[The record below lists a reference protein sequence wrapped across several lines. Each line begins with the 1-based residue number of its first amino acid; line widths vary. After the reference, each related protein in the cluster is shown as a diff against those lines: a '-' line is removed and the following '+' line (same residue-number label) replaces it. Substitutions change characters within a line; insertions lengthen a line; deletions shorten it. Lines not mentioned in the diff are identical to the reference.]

1 MTVAGVVSPWFVLGV
16 PEDAPLP
23 IVRAAWRRAIREFHP
38 DAHGNGDVDQYRVAE
53 AAWHELREIFATRDD
68 RISDATIDSRAD
80 NWLTNRPSPTDP
92 LSDQRGQTAAP
103 GPDWWASASVS
114 PDNSSNGSGLS
125 IDALTP
131 GSAAPP
137 RPGGPNAQRPQISPS
152 RVRAAAAV
160 VAGTIVL
167 VLVESFLVV
176 PLVLTAFAI
185 AHRRRIGTTVPAAA
199 AVGTGCAGLGGLVA
213 TVGTAAV
220 EAAPRMF
227 GTTAVLGAT
236 ATAGVAGVA
245 AAAAVSA
252 WRFDTR
258 SRER

>member
-92 LSDQRGQTAAP
+92 SGDQRGQTAAP
-103 GPDWWASASVS
+103 GPDWWASVAAT

-131 GSAAPP
+131 GSAAPS
-137 RPGGPNAQRPQISPS
+137 RPGGPNARPPQISPS
-152 RVRAAAAV
+152 RARAVAAV

-176 PLVLTAFAI
+176 PLVLAAFAI
-185 AHRRRIGTTVPAAA
+185 AHRRRIGTTVPVAA
-199 AVGTGCAGLGGLVA
+199 AVGAGCAALGGLVA

-227 GTTAVLGAT
+227 GSTAVLGAT
-236 ATAGVAGVA
+236 ATVGVAAVA

>member
-68 RISDATIDSRAD
+68 TVAATTGPRAD
-80 NWLTNRPSPTDP
+80 DWLTDRPSPVHP
-92 LSDQRGQTAAP
+92 SGEQQVPVAAP
-103 GPDWWASASVS
+103 DPDWWEATSVT
-114 PDNSSNGSGLS
+114 PDNSGSGLS
-125 IDALTP
+125 IDALTQGAP
-131 GSAAPP
+131 DTFLTAESSVPPP
-137 RPGGPNAQRPQISPS
+137 RLSADRT
-152 RVRAAAAV
+152 RAAAAV

-185 AHRRRIGTTVPAAA
+185 AHRRRIGTTVPTAA

>member
-137 RPGGPNAQRPQISPS
+137 RPGGPNARRPQISPS

-199 AVGTGCAGLGGLVA
+199 AVGTGCAALGGLVA
-213 TVGTAAV
+213 TAGAA
-220 EAAPRMF
+220 AAGFAPRLF
-227 GTTAVLGAT
+227 GSTSALGAT
-236 ATAGVAGVA
+236 ATAGVAAVA